1 MHRKNSLKT
10 RFERQA
16 MAPFD
21 ASALTLVN
29 ATVKI
34 LQAPLFLQLLHKFY
48 VLRKLFAYYAFF
60 M

>member
-1 MHRKNSLKT
+1 
-10 RFERQA
+10 

-29 ATVKI
+29 ATGKI

-48 VLRKLFAYYAFF
+48 VLRKLFPYYAFF